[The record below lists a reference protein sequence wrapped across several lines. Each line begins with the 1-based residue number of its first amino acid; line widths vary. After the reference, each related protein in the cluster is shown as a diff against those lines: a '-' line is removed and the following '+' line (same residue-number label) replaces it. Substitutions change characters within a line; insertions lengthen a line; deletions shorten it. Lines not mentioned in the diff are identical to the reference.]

1 MVNKEEEQKKVEL
14 FKAFHNASVYGATL
28 LKAREEETKFAK
40 IKLYY
45 DTDDIFRR
53 QIDGLKIRMKKKKV
67 KPKVIDEKIAILL
80 REAEY
85 RRYIASFE
93 NMKINYEARKKEM
106 TKIKQAFS

>member
-1 MVNKEEEQKKVEL
+1 MDDKEEEKKVEL
-14 FKAFHNASVYGATL
+14 FKAFHGQGIYGATL
-28 LKAREEETKFAK
+28 LKAREEEAKFAK

-53 QIDGLKIRMKKKKV
+53 QIDSLKIRMEKKKA
-67 KPKVIDEKIAILL
+67 KPKEVEEKIAVLL
-80 REAEY
+80 KEAEY

-93 NMKINYEARKKEM
+93 TMKINYEARKKEM

>member
-1 MVNKEEEQKKVEL
+1 MVDKEEEEKKVEL
-14 FKAFHNASVYGATL
+14 FKAFHDDSVYGSTL
-28 LKAREEETKFAK
+28 LKAREEESKFAK

-67 KPKVIDEKIAILL
+67 KPKVIDEKIAVLL